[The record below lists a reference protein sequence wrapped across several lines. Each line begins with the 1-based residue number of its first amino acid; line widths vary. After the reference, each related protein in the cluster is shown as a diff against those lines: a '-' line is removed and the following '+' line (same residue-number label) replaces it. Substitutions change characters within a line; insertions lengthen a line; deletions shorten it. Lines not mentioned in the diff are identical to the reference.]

1 MFIGAL
7 GIPRVALRTA
17 KVLLVSGASL
27 TTEDL
32 AKASGGFDVRPF
44 FGSDGLFEA
53 WMGCLIYST
62 LEALEVKGVQNP
74 PGKRKVV
81 VQVIQP
87 MTNKYF
93 LVLQVP
99 PPCWVLSHTDCW
111 IVGSPGKKNA
121 LGLARAQGCG
131 DAQGTPRCGS
141 ARSEVLTAA
150 PSLWKLDASH
160 CGDDLS
166 SPEDLSHCGRRSSPR
181 VHGTV
186 WEGDGWRGQ
195 HLV

>member
-1 MFIGAL
+1 M
-7 GIPRVALRTA
+7 ALRTA

-99 PPCWVLSHTDCW
+99 PPVLGFEPYRLLDCW
-111 IVGSPGKKNA
+111 ISWEKERVGTGA
-121 LGLARAQGCG
+121 
-131 DAQGTPRCGS
+131 S
-141 ARSEVLTAA
+141 ARVRGRAR
-150 PSLWKLDASH
+150 DATLRI
-160 CGDDLS
+160 C
-166 SPEDLSHCGRRSSPR
+166 
-181 VHGTV
+181 
-186 WEGDGWRGQ
+186 Q
-195 HLV
+195 K